1 MFVRQSELYNVVMKA
16 VVFPVPLAEFFAELA
31 RRPCVIPSTL
41 PVVLERIA
49 ERWVELL
56 LVSSLVGTGP
66 TQHGYEAGTVKEV
79 DADEHLVARAEWFAT
94 SDSPAPPVRAARRVP
109 PPRPSGPAAAARAR
123 GSMRAS
129 PTAAGARPACKYGR
143 G

>member
-94 SDSPAPPVRAARRVP
+94 SDSPAPPVRAARRRVRSRRPLAAEWPRARLGERAP
-109 PPRPSGPAAAARAR
+109 PPALVL
-123 GSMRAS
+123 
-129 PTAAGARPACKYGR
+129 
-143 G
+143 